1 MAYAIVITR
10 PALRQMKK
18 LDSNTRERLSKRIEA
33 LAEEPLPPG
42 AVQLKGTAPPL
53 YRVREG
59 NYRIVYSVE
68 HDELTVL
75 VVRIGHRSEVYRR
88 RR

>member
-18 LDSNTRERLSKRIEA
+18 LDSNIKERLSERIEA
-33 LAEEPLPPG
+33 LAEAPLPPG
-42 AVQLKGTAPPL
+42 AVQLKGTSPPL

-59 NYRIVYSVE
+59 NYRIIYCVE

-75 VVRIGHRSEVYRR
+75 VVRIAHRSEVYRR

>member
-1 MAYAIVITR
+1 
-10 PALRQMKK
+10 MKK
-18 LDSNTRERLSKRIEA
+18 LDSNIKERLSKRIEA
-33 LAEEPLPPG
+33 LAEAPLPPG
-42 AVQLKGTAPPL
+42 AVQLKGSSPPL
-53 YRVREG
+53 YRIREG

-68 HDELTVL
+68 HDKLMVL

>member
-1 MAYAIVITR
+1 MAYAIHITR

-18 LDSNTRERLSKRIEA
+18 LDSNTKERLSKRIEA
-33 LAEEPLPPG
+33 LAEAPLPPG
-42 AVQLKGTAPPL
+42 AVQLTGSSPPL

-59 NYRIVYSVE
+59 NYRIIYSVE
-68 HDELTVL
+68 HDELRVL

-88 RR
+88 LP